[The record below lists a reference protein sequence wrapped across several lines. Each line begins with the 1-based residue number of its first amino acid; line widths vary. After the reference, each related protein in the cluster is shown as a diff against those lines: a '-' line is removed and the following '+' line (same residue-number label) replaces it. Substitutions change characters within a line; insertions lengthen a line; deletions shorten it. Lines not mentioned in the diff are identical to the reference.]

1 MDSYDDLIE
10 QFLKS
15 SSKLGQSGT
24 NKNNY
29 INTVRK

>member
-10 QFLKS
+10 QFLGS
-15 SSKLGQSGT
+15 SSKLGQSDT

-29 INTVRK
+29 IYTVRK